1 MQIFFDRR
9 FADAQNCCSK
19 YGKTI
24 HFYILNGEHGI
35 FKQFISVVV
44 GEHFVAILQQSLIFL
59 SSLPFVNCNPAR
71 VVGCNGWV
79 VYFALHGSSPKSD
92 QHPCQTCE
100 SSFSIWFSQCTN
112 NEIIHQKASQKNT
125 TGCSNKFRTSNLSK
139 DTEQLSFVKCISN
152 CNITPYGVFAEISP
166 IVWCVD
172 DGYLLSALWSS
183 PYALYEGLALLLLF
197 IPTALV
203 SRRKS
208 LLVIHL
214 SRSI

>member
-1 MQIFFDRR
+1 MVGLYILLSME
-9 FADAQNCCSK
+9 AAQNLISTLVRLVK
-19 YGKTI
+19 AAFPSGFLNVPTTKS
-24 HFYILNGEHGI
+24 YIRKHLR
-35 FKQFISVVV
+35 K
-44 GEHFVAILQQSLIFL
+44 ILQGVPTSLGLVIL
-59 SSLPFVNCNPAR
+59 V
-71 VVGCNGWV
+71 
-79 VYFALHGSSPKSD
+79 
-92 QHPCQTCE
+92 
-100 SSFSIWFSQCTN
+100 
-112 NEIIHQKASQKNT
+112 
-125 TGCSNKFRTSNLSK
+125 

-214 SRSI
+214 SRSIWSLPSPWKADLFYSWQLFC